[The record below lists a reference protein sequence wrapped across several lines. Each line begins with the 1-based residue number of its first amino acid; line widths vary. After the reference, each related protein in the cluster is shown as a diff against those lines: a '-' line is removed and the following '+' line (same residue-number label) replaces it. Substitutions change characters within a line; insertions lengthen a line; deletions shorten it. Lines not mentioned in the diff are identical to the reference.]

1 MHSHTVRLS
10 LMSSYMSK
18 LILILNSNVALYRI
32 LIFMAAYCFKVM
44 AYLMGRKVTADV
56 TRLLIIATLFA
67 FIASSAHIRRPS
79 CQSHRFFTIAYL
91 LNCFQSNHSFHFFA
105 HNLHYPN
112 YRNQSPLTFYFSLF
126 HLLFFV
132 ILISF

>member
-18 LILILNSNVALYRI
+18 LILILNSNVALCRI

-91 LNCFQSNHSFHFFA
+91 LNCFQSNHSSHFFA

-112 YRNQSPLTFYFSLF
+112 YRNQSPLTFYFCLL
-126 HLLFFV
+126 HLLF
-132 ILISF
+132 S